1 MFELYKESVLPI
13 NAEIP
18 EELRPLLKYKSG
30 ENLLLYAYLLVSR
43 SKDNPIKDLRESERK
58 TMAFSIAFKNAK
70 SFNDLYT
77 EKEKSEINKV
87 IKEYKRSQSTGIQR
101 DLDLYDKK
109 IYQFIDLLNS
119 MEPEI
124 IKNEH
129 EISGRITFSTNIDI
143 INLVLEN
150 SIEIILDKLA
160 LQELKTTGK
169 TTDRL
174 RGSLS
179 NKNRN
184 KLLRHDTTKKTN

>member
-58 TMAFSIAFKNAK
+58 TMAFSIAFKSAK

-184 KLLRHDTTKKTN
+184 KLLRHDTAKKTN